1 MLELVAYGRF
11 LSNAT
16 QSPETF
22 DFSLAY
28 AIVDWIR
35 TTISKSQGASRGI
48 SEVVSSVNALE
59 NVISMT
65 SGKGLT
71 EIWRRLSAG
80 VSSSADGGGMV
91 QHLDSADRRLHHRS
105 PDDFSTSVSYAIPQT
120 MVVCAL
126 TGCVSNL

>member
-11 LSNAT
+11 LCNAT

-35 TTISKSQGASRGI
+35 TSISKSQEASCGV
-48 SEVVSSVNALE
+48 SEVVSGVNAFE
-59 NVISMT
+59 SVISMT

-71 EIWRRLSAG
+71 EIWRGLSAG
-80 VSSSADGGGMV
+80 TSSSADGGMV
-91 QHLDSADRRLHHRS
+91 QHLDSADRRLHRS
-105 PDDFSTSVSYAIPQT
+105 PGDFSTSVPYPIQHAIVRCLYA
-120 MVVCAL
+120 L
-126 TGCVSNL
+126 

>member
-11 LSNAT
+11 LCNAT

-35 TTISKSQGASRGI
+35 TTISAPWETSRSV
-48 SEVVSSVNALE
+48 SEVVRGVNALE
-59 NVISMT
+59 GVISMT

-71 EIWRRLSAG
+71 EVWRGLSSG
-80 VSSSADGGGMV
+80 ISSRADGSMMK
-91 QHLDSADRRLHHRS
+91 HLDSVDRRLHRS
-105 PDDFSTSVSYAIPQT
+105 PDDSSTSRTYMHCT
-120 MVVCAL
+120 CML
-126 TGCVSNL
+126 